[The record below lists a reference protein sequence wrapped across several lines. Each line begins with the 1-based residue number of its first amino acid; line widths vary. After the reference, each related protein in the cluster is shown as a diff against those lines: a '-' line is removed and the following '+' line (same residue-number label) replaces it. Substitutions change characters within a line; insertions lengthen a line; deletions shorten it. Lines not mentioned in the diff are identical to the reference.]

1 MMHETLVEVL
11 GTRHYKAGYEVH
23 TEIHKINDADSPV
36 TIKSAY
42 TPSGDYIGS
51 SVWAFRLCNK
61 RGIAPEKSHPDN
73 NVCSIGFCEREQ
85 KWYGW
90 SHRAIYGFG
99 VGSTVSKGDCAY
111 IPATVDELFDSLTV
125 PDDGGFAWCQAADVE
140 KIDGGVR
147 VRHAVVRHT
156 TEDPETGELSGFVE
170 AEPEYQV
177 LHTGRGEWTAETL
190 DDAKEMAIA
199 FADSVS

>member
-1 MMHETLVEVL
+1 MHETLVEVL
-11 GTRHYKAGYEVH
+11 GVRHYKAGYEVRIEKH
-23 TEIHKINDADSPV
+23 RINDVDPAV

-42 TPSGDYIGS
+42 TPAGDYIGS

-61 RGIAPEKSHPDN
+61 RGIKPEKSHPDHN
-73 NVCSIGFCEREQ
+73 TCSIGFCEREQ

-111 IPATVDELFDSLTV
+111 IPATVDELFDSLTTS
-125 PDDGGFAWCQAADVE
+125 DDGGPAWLCVADVE

-147 VRHAVVRHT
+147 VRHAMVRHT
-156 TEDPETGELSGFVE
+156 TENPETSEPGGFVE
-170 AEPEYQV
+170 AEPVYQV
-177 LHTGRGEWTAETL
+177 LRTGRGEWTAETL
-190 DDAKEMAIA
+190 DDAKEMAIT